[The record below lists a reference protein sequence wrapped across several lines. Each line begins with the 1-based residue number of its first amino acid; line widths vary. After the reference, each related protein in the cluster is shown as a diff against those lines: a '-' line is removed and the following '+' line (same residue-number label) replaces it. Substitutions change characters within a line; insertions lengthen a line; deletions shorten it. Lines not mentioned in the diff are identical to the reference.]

1 MEEPRNKPILIGV
14 AFLLPLMFIVVVFLS
29 SYVPSIRL
37 STDYNFVYATCSEGI
52 RPYYY
57 NCGNYLNA
65 RYGVENGTLQELP
78 IPPEL
83 DSDNDDIPD
92 INENYRTRLFIH
104 DTELDESRE
113 ITLDEVQQLNLRNLI
128 TSPDGVAVEWEASG
142 RNGFFLFY
150 SSSSNYGYYLTK
162 GNAHKRLNLINDS
175 ERSYYRDDFEFLGWI
190 VE

>member
-14 AFLLPLMFIVVVFLS
+14 AFLLPLMFIVIVFLS

-57 NCGNYLNA
+57 NCSNYLNA
-65 RYGVENGTLQELP
+65 KYAVENGTLQELP

-104 DTELDESRE
+104 NTELDESRE
-113 ITLDEVQQLNLRNLI
+113 ITLDEARQLNLRDLI
-128 TSPDGVAVEWEASG
+128 TSPDGVAVEWESSR

-150 SSSSNYGYYLTK
+150 NGSSNNGYYLTK
-162 GNAHKRLNLINDS
+162 GNAHKRLSLINDS
-175 ERSYYRDDFEFLGWI
+175 DRSYYRDDFEFIGWI
-190 VE
+190 IE